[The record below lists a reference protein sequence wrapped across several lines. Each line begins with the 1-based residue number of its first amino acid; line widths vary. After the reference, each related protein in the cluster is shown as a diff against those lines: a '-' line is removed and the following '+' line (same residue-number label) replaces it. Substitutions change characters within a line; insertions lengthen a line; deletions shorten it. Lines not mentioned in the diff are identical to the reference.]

1 MKLQKRILTFAAAAM
16 LALSMALP
24 CAAAESAMDT
34 LCAPSGITSMPD
46 GSFLVTDTYNKVVL
60 ACGGPH
66 QYRVRW
72 CGNGGGPLR
81 SAHRRL

>member
-34 LCAPSGITSMPD
+34 LCAPSGNFHAGWLLPGD
-46 GSFLVTDTYNKVVL
+46 RHL
-60 ACGGPH
+60 
-66 QYRVRW
+66 Q
-72 CGNGGGPLR
+72 
-81 SAHRRL
+81 